1 MRLGWSGWPAIGRRR
16 LAKARAFLEWARVAA
31 VCLDDFG
38 DGGLD
43 VERLAFLDK
52 ALEGKRI
59 VYLGEPSHW
68 IHEKYPYRLLMLRYL
83 FSRGWRHLG
92 EELSWS
98 DGRRVDHYLDTGE
111 SAQLD
116 RITAYGYT
124 GANRPDRDDRPTGL
138 LAEGSSFPTEL
149 FRAEQV
155 RFASALRRMSESRP
169 PGSDRLHFFG
179 FDADYIPGAGYE
191 QIDEL
196 LLGHESCALVTDMR
210 ALLARV
216 EGETMQEESVRVGS
230 ALQWLEENHDGVD
243 DAIGSD
249 AGQRLRYAVLN
260 LRDSLDY
267 VAVANPATDW
277 ETLRQAM
284 AKREQIMHRHVSRV
298 LSTLGPEEKLILMA
312 HNQHLA
318 KDDEGISAPQVG
330 AGPGGGIVPSVG
342 CYLNRL
348 FPGEV
353 FSIWMLWEHG
363 EDCQPFPQ
371 LRSELCSPPS
381 SLNALLADVGPVF
394 IVPTHSPD
402 PRSQLLSGETEIA
415 SMYNQVLRATLA
427 DQCDAVFFVRE
438 VRPLAPDTGLEPVRE
453 TRS

>member
-1 MRLGWSGWPAIGRRR
+1 M
-16 LAKARAFLEWARVAA
+16 ARAFLDWACVAA

-43 VERLAFLDK
+43 VERLAFLDE
-52 ALEGKRI
+52 ALEGRRI

-116 RITAYGYT
+116 RITAYGYE
-124 GANRPDRDDRPTGL
+124 GANRPDRDDRATGL
-138 LAEGSSFPTEL
+138 LAEGSSFPTDL
-149 FRAEQV
+149 FRSEQV
-155 RFASALRRMSESRP
+155 RFAHALRRMSESRP

-191 QIDEL
+191 HIDEL
-196 LLGHESCALVTDMR
+196 LLGHENSAPVTDMR

-216 EGETMQEESVRVGS
+216 EGETIQVESVRVGA
-230 ALQWLEENHDGVD
+230 ALEWLKENRDGVD

-249 AGQRLRYAVLN
+249 AEERLRYTLLN
-260 LRDSLDY
+260 LRESLDY
-267 VAVANPATDW
+267 VAMANPATDW

-284 AKREQIMHRHVSRV
+284 AKREQIMHRHVSQV

-318 KDDEGISAPQVG
+318 KDDDGISAPQVG

-353 FSIWMLWEHG
+353 FSIWMLWERG
-363 EDCQPFPQ
+363 ADCQPYPR
-371 LRSELCSPPS
+371 LSNKLGSPLT
-381 SLNALLADVGPVF
+381 SLNAVLADVGPVF
-394 IVPTHSPD
+394 ILPTHSPD

-427 DQCDAVFFVRE
+427 DQCDAIFFVRE
-438 VRPLAPDTGLEPVRE
+438 VSPLASTEG
-453 TRS
+453 

>member
-1 MRLGWSGWPAIGRRR
+1 VRLGWRNRKRPAV
-16 LAKARAFLEWARVAA
+16 ANAFVDWAREAA
-31 VCLDDFG
+31 VFVGDFADDGFEVETLALLD
-38 DGGLD
+38 
-43 VERLAFLDK
+43 E

-83 FSRGWRHLG
+83 LSRGWRHLG

-116 RITAYGYT
+116 HITAYGYA
-124 GANRPDRDDRPTGL
+124 GAKRPDRDDRPTGL

-149 FRAEQV
+149 FRSEQV
-155 RFASALRRMSESRP
+155 RFARALRRMSESRP

-191 QIDEL
+191 RLDEL
-196 LLGHESCALVTDMR
+196 LLGHEDSALVTNMR

-216 EGETMQEESVRVGS
+216 GGETMQEESVRVGA
-230 ALQWLEENHDGVD
+230 ALEWLEKNCDGVVH
-243 DAIGSD
+243 AIGSD
-249 AGQRLRYAVLN
+249 AEERLRYALLN

-267 VAVANPATDW
+267 VAVANPAADW

-284 AKREQIMHRHVSRV
+284 AKREHIMHRHVSQV
-298 LSTLGPEEKLILMA
+298 LSTLGPEEKLVLMA

-318 KDDEGISAPQVG
+318 KDDDGIKAPEVG

-353 FSIWMLWEHG
+353 FSIWMLWERG
-363 EDCQPFPQ
+363 ADCQPYPR
-371 LRSELCSPPS
+371 LSSKLESPPT
-381 SLNALLADVGPVF
+381 SLNALLADIGPVF
-394 IVPTHSPD
+394 VLPTHSPD

-427 DQCDAVFFVRE
+427 DQCDAIFFVRE
-438 VRPLAPDTGLEPVRE
+438 VSPLTPTGG
-453 TRS
+453 